1 MRITHQQ
8 YLNHHF
14 PEGERNNITKLEFG
28 NRGGKFPLKLE
39 GFYNLTELILRDIKL
54 TELDLTGCNNLEKI
68 TISNCVFDNPN
79 IFR

>member
-1 MRITHQQ
+1 MEITHQQ
-8 YLNHHF
+8 YFNYSF
-14 PEGERNNITKLEFG
+14 PKGERNNITTLEFS
-28 NRGGKFPLKLE
+28 NRKEKFPLKLE
-39 GFYNLTELILRDIKL
+39 GFYNLVELTLRDIKL